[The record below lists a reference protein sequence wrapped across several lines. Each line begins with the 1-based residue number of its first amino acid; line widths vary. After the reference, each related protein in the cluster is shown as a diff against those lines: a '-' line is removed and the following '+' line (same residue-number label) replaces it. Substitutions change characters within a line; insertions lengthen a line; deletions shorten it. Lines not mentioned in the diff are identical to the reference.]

1 MPSINTGFDNSLG
14 RFSQAI
20 WDLACGPR
28 TGTSA
33 NQGLFVLRSANS
45 ALDSF
50 GCARVFIQYDVRGI
64 TSAPSA
70 AELRLNITGDADE
83 PFYLVKGDRL
93 LTDQD
98 QPVQSF
104 GRLEGY
110 SNTKASLRANGVTL
124 YSGLITPSGTGLVT
138 ISLNAT
144 ALSDLASL
152 DHINFVA
159 VGADDYTGTSPTAAV
174 NSITQFSTFADA
186 TASNRPRLSYTFADN
201 SNRAKLR
208 RKRRRKT
215 RGSARGFST
224 TKVEAPSGGKTVSN
238 GFKTNGF

>member
-1 MPSINTGFDNSLG
+1 MPNINTGFDNSVG
-14 RFSQAI
+14 IFNASSWA
-20 WDLACGPR
+20 LASGPR
-28 TGTSA
+28 NGTTV

-45 ALDSF
+45 ALDDF
-50 GCARVFIQYDVRGI
+50 DCTRVFIQYDVSGI

-70 AELRLNITGDADE
+70 AELRLNITANADE
-83 PFYLVKGDRL
+83 PFYLVKGANL
-93 LTDQD
+93 LADQD

-104 GRLEGY
+104 GRLAGY
-110 SNTKASLRANGVTL
+110 TNTKSSLQANGVTL

-138 ISLNAT
+138 IGLTAA
-144 ALSDLASL
+144 ALSDLASD

-159 VGADDYTGTSPTAAV
+159 VGADDYTRTSPTAAV

-186 TASNRPRLSYTFADN
+186 TTSNRPRLAYTFADN